1 MSDLAIAEQVVAH
14 PICRAADASGLVP
27 PRPGYY
33 AIFIDDPYSLPKPFQ
48 DLLIKRQTSLI
59 YIGIAT
65 ISLINRL
72 FEQDLRHQNPSTFF
86 RAIGAILDYRPV
98 PGSLAGMKNQKNYKF
113 STSDTA
119 EVVRWIDNHVLVSW
133 VEANPALQGIEQA
146 LIRQYCPII
155 NTKHNQHAVAQLAA
169 LRRECRRIA
178 RMIPNS
184 PNT

>member
-1 MSDLAIAEQVVAH
+1 
-14 PICRAADASGLVP
+14 
-27 PRPGYY
+27 
-33 AIFIDDPYSLPKPFQ
+33 
-48 DLLIKRQTSLI
+48 
-59 YIGIAT
+59 
-65 ISLINRL
+65 
-72 FEQDLRHQNPSTFF
+72 
-86 RAIGAILDYRPV
+86 
-98 PGSLAGMKNQKNYKF
+98 MKNQKNYKF

-155 NTKHNQHAVAQLAA
+155 NTKHNQHAVAHLAA